1 MRPALP
7 TLLLL
12 LLLVLTP
19 AAAPGQSYSLYG
31 DLRGGVLYDHLP
43 ASGQAQQLSA
53 LASVQA
59 QHRLSFELL
68 EFSALH
74 SLTWLGGAY
83 AGLLQAS
90 LPAELQSLAGGSLP
104 IHRIDEAFAE
114 LYLGRSAAITVGKQ
128 RMSWGT
134 ARSFTPTDV
143 IHPDGP
149 LPTATEGFT
158 GISGNATI
166 GAGILLAAGV
176 SLDQALAAA
185 AASAADGASADP
197 FWQDLR
203 YAARGSLLLFR
214 NLELAPSVVYQRDR
228 SLRPG
233 LGASVSAG
241 PVLFFAEGAGEFH
254 NPYYYPVVDPALL
267 EDASA
272 DSELWRQGVLAAT
285 SLEQA
290 VGRAADGPGD
300 PRPVATAGLEWS
312 PRVGPVTATLTA
324 EYLYNG
330 LGYSA
335 AEREDLYR
343 LIRALR
349 PDVPVPP
356 PTGISALL
364 GGAGFGPGSGLT
376 AGAGSSG
383 AGTAGDGTG
392 DPGVDGASEAVAAL
406 AAAPPTGSVAGTAHP
421 LGLPP
426 LLGRHYAI
434 PTLSLEIAG
443 YVTVSSRGLVN
454 LADGSVLGQHGVTI
468 TPASSFDI
476 DLVASWAAGRAY
488 ESELGTFPGEQVP
501 PGRIAA
507 GAFVTIH
514 F

>member
-1 MRPALP
+1 MRTALP
-7 TLLLL
+7 ALLLL
-12 LLLVLTP
+12 LLLLMPV
-19 AAAPGQSYSLYG
+19 AAPAQSYSLYG
-31 DLRGGVLYDHLP
+31 DLRGGVLYDYLP
-43 ASGQAQQLSA
+43 ESAEAQQLSS
-53 LASVQA
+53 LAAIQA
-59 QHRLSFELL
+59 HHRLSFELL
-68 EFSALH
+68 EFSAVQ

-90 LPAELQSLAGGSLP
+90 LPAELQPLVGGALP
-104 IHRIDEAFAE
+104 LHRIDTVSAE
-114 LYLGRSAAITVGKQ
+114 LYLGGSAAVSLGKQ

-134 ARSFTPTDV
+134 ARSFTPSDV
-143 IHPDGP
+143 MHPDGP

-158 GISGNATI
+158 GVSGNLTL
-166 GAGILLAAGV
+166 GTGVLLAAGV
-176 SLDQALAAA
+176 SLDQALAADS
-185 AASAADGASADP
+185 ASASGSEGARADP
-197 FWQDLR
+197 FWRDLR
-203 YAARGSLLLFR
+203 YAARSSILLFR
-214 NLELAPSVVYQRDR
+214 NLELTPSVVYQEER

-233 LGASVSAG
+233 LGASMSAG
-241 PVLFFAEGAGEFH
+241 PLLFFAEGAGEFH
-254 NPYYYPVVDPALL
+254 NPYYYPVAETDAQAASTL
-267 EDASA
+267 E
-272 DSELWRQGVLAAT
+272 RG
-285 SLEQA
+285 
-290 VGRAADGPGD
+290 GPDD
-300 PRPVATAGLEWS
+300 PRWVATAGVEWS
-312 PRVGPVTATLTA
+312 PRFGPVTATLGA

-335 AEREDLYR
+335 AEREDLYLLVR
-343 LIRALR
+343 TLR
-349 PDVPVPP
+349 PEAPVPP

-364 GGAGFGPGSGLT
+364 GGAGFGPGSGIT

-383 AGTAGDGTG
+383 AETAGDGTG
-392 DPGVDGASEAVAAL
+392 DPTAPGASEAVAAL

-454 LADGSVLGQHGVTI
+454 LTDGSVLGQHGVTI

-488 ESELGTFPGEQVP
+488 ESELGTFPGEQLP
-501 PGRIAA
+501 PGRVRG